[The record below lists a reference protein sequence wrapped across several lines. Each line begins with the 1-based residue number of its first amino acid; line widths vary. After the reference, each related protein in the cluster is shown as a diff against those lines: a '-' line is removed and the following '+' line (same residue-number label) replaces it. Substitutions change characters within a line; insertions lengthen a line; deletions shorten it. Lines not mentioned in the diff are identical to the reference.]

1 MKNQYFGDINDY
13 KKYGLLR
20 ALSNHGEIKTAV
32 CWMLTPDDNRPDGA
46 LTGYLA
52 HPEKWRAFDPP
63 LFDALADHLRRP
75 AERTVK
81 LAETADILPTTQF
94 YSAILKDN
102 AAERRQY
109 FDRFF
114 NDLSG
119 CDLIFFDPD
128 NGLEVPSKPYGKKD
142 SSKYLYRQ
150 EVQEAYRR
158 GYSLLI
164 YQHFSRQA
172 RRLFINNLVKQLFE
186 TTGAPEIVTFS
197 TGQTLF
203 LLLPQPRHLEYF
215 RARSKAV
222 AADPQSVFEVITHS
236 TAKPY
241 LNRIDFDTPGP
252 RCDVTPLFADYA
264 AFSALLDDI
273 EGAFAGVNFDCVAG
287 IDALGFI
294 LGAALALRA
303 RKGFIPIRK
312 GGKLP
317 VPADR
322 VSFVDYTGSEKSLE
336 LRRNS
341 LKPGTRVLVVDEW
354 IETGAQ
360 VNAAIRLIEGQ
371 GGVVAGIAAIN
382 MDDNPITRRLR
393 ETYRCYSANT
403 DER

>member
-20 ALSNHGEIKTAV
+20 VLSNHGEITTAV
-32 CWMLTPDDNRPDGA
+32 CWMLTPDDNRTDGN
-46 LTGYLA
+46 LIGYLNR
-52 HPEKWRAFDPP
+52 PEKWRAFDPP
-63 LFDALADHLRRP
+63 LFDALADHLRRL

-81 LAETADILPTTQF
+81 LAETADILPATRF
-94 YSAILKDN
+94 YSAILTDD

-109 FDRFF
+109 FARFF
-114 NDLSG
+114 AGLPDCN
-119 CDLIFFDPD
+119 LIFFDPD
-128 NGLEVPSKPYGKKD
+128 NGLEVRSKPYGKKD
-142 SSKYLYRQ
+142 SNKYLYRD
-150 EVQEAYRR
+150 EVREAYRR
-158 GYSLLI
+158 GSSLLI

-172 RRLFINNLVKQLFE
+172 RRPFINHLVKQLFE
-186 TTGAPEIVTFS
+186 ITSAPEIITFS
-197 TGQTLF
+197 TGQTVF
-203 LLLPQPRHLEYF
+203 LLLPQPRHLKYF
-215 RARSKAV
+215 RARSEAI
-222 AADPQSVFEVITHS
+222 AAGPQSVFEVITHS

-273 EGAFAGVNFDCVAG
+273 EGAFARVNFDCVAG

-294 LGAALALRA
+294 LGAALALRM

-336 LRRNS
+336 LRS
-341 LKPGTRVLVVDEW
+341 DALKVGTRVLVVDEW

-371 GGVVAGIAAIN
+371 GGVVAGIATIN
-382 MDDNPITRRLR
+382 LDDNPATRRLR

-403 DER
+403 DEQ